1 MKKRASF
8 IKFIQL
14 WGIIFLIAVGG
25 SIIVCDVTVSY
36 RDFNVRAE
44 QIRADYI
51 VRRQEMVKQEVD
63 RVVSMINY
71 EKEQSEVVTKE
82 KIKSRIYEAY
92 AIAQHIYQQNRAVK
106 SKAEIKQTIIDALR
120 PIRFAEGSGYYFANS
135 QDGFNLLFADKPE
148 VEGVNLLDVQ
158 DTHGQY
164 VVKDMIE
171 IVRQADEG
179 FYEYYWT
186 KPGVEGNDFKKISFV
201 KRVEPFDWFI
211 GTGLYVD
218 DVEAQIKDNLLSI
231 ISRVRFGKEGYLFV
245 NRLNGDALVSN
256 GKRVSGTQK
265 LWQGSNKNSE
275 KMKAIFD
282 KEYNAALKP
291 EGDYIYYSWAKLNN
305 SNQESPKTSYIYG
318 LPDLQW
324 LVGAGVY
331 LDDVETEI
339 ALMHSELNSQIKTK
353 MFSFALIVIA
363 VVALFLFFLRR
374 LNRKLI
380 NDFDLFISFFNRA
393 ADSSAA
399 IDRDKVQFV
408 ELDQMAQDAN
418 RMLQDKVYAW
428 HELLDERERL
438 RQSEQFL
445 NSVFESIQDGISV
458 MNPDLTIRHANGV
471 MKRWYAA
478 NLPLE
483 GKRCFACYRNADQPC
498 DPCPT
503 LRSFETGRTEI
514 DIVPGPAGFDEVKW
528 LELSSYPIKDA
539 ASGEITGV
547 VEFVKDISKQ
557 KRIEEDLQKM
567 EKLKSVGT
575 LAGGIAH
582 DFNNILMGLF
592 GNISLAKERMTKE
605 HPSFKTLEEAEK
617 SMNRAARLTTQLLT
631 FAKGG
636 EPVKEDVTLGTLV
649 EEVVRFDLSGSKVKP
664 VFEQSPNLWLADVDK
679 GQIQQLFSNLT
690 INAKQAM
697 PDGGHLYITLENEEF
712 YDKTFAE
719 LKAGEYIKVTVRD
732 EGGGIEQKHL
742 ERIFD
747 PYFTTK
753 QAGSGLGL
761 ATVYS
766 IVSRHGGH
774 IGVDSKLGRG
784 TVFTLYLP
792 ASEVLQLPQ
801 TELVS
806 AGSSS
811 PGQSARVLVMD
822 DEEIIRE
829 VVSQLL
835 EGLGY
840 EVETA
845 EGGQL
850 AIEIY
855 RQARVLGSPFDV
867 VIMDLT
873 IPGGMGGEE
882 AIKELLLLD
891 PEVKAIVSSGY
902 ADDPIMANYTE
913 YGFKGIVSKPYSI
926 SQLREVLNRV
936 LFPAAFSSN
945 PVQGAAEED
954 DE

>member
-14 WGIIFLIAVGG
+14 WGIVFLIAVGG
-25 SIIVCDVTVSY
+25 SIIVFDVVVSY
-36 RDFNVRAE
+36 RDFHVRAE

-51 VRRQEMVKQEVD
+51 VRQQEMIKQEVD
-63 RVVSMINY
+63 QVVVMINY
-71 EKEQSEVVTKE
+71 EKKQSEVVTKE
-82 KIKSRIYEAY
+82 KIKSRIYEAH
-92 AIAQHIYQQNRAVK
+92 AIAQHIYQQNKASK
-106 SKAEIKQTIIDALR
+106 SMTEIKQKIIDALR
-120 PIRFAEGSGYYFANS
+120 PIRFAEGSGYYFATRL
-135 QDGFNLLFADKPE
+135 DGVEVLFADKPE
-148 VEGVNLLDVQ
+148 IEGSNLLDVQ

-164 VVKDMIE
+164 VVKDMIK
-171 IVRQADEG
+171 IVQQADEG

-218 DVEAQIKDNLLSI
+218 DVEAQIKDNLLST
-231 ISRVRFGKEGYLFV
+231 ISRVRFGKEGYIFV
-245 NRLNGDALVSN
+245 NRLNGDALISN
-256 GKRVSGTQK
+256 GKRFSGTRK
-265 LWQGSNKNSE
+265 LWQVFNKNPE
-275 KMKAIFD
+275 KMKAVFA
-282 KEYNAALKP
+282 KEHNAALKP
-291 EGDYIYYSWAKLNN
+291 EGGYIYYSWVKLINP
-305 SNQESPKTSYIYG
+305 NQESPKISYIYG

-331 LDDVETEI
+331 LDDVETDI
-339 ALMHSELNSQIKTK
+339 AVMHSELNSQTKTK
-353 MFSFALIVIA
+353 MFSFALIVIG
-363 VVALFLFFLRR
+363 VVALFLLFLRR
-374 LNRKLI
+374 LNHKLI
-380 NDFDLFISFFNRA
+380 NDFNLFTSFFNRVT
-393 ADSSAA
+393 DSDAV
-399 IDRDKVQFV
+399 IDRDTIQFV
-408 ELDQMAQDAN
+408 ELDRMAQAAN
-418 RMLQDKVYAW
+418 QMLRDKVYARQ
-428 HELLDERERL
+428 ELMDERERL

-458 MNPDLTIRHANGV
+458 LSSDLTIRHANGV

-478 NLPLE
+478 KLPLE
-483 GKRCFACYRNADQPC
+483 GKKCFACYRNADQPC

-503 LRSFETGRTEI
+503 LRSFETGQTAI
-514 DIVPGPAGFDEVKW
+514 DIVPGPAELDEVKW
-528 LELSSYPIKDA
+528 LELSSYPIKDDE
-539 ASGEITGV
+539 SGEITGV
-547 VEFVKDISKQ
+547 VEFVKDISQQ

-592 GNISLAKERMTKE
+592 GNISLAKEKMNKE

-664 VFEQSPNLWLADVDK
+664 VFEQFPNLWLADVDK

-719 LKAGEYIKVTVRD
+719 LKVGKYVKVTVRD
-732 EGGGIEQKHL
+732 EGSGIEQKHL

-753 QAGSGLGL
+753 QAGSGLGM
-761 ATVYS
+761 ATAYS

-774 IGVDSKLGRG
+774 IGVASELGQG

-801 TELVS
+801 AELVS
-806 AGSSS
+806 AGSS
-811 PGQSARVLVMD
+811 PLGQSARILVMD

-835 EGLGY
+835 EACEY

-845 EGGQL
+845 EGGQS
-850 AIEIY
+850 AIEMY
-855 RQARVLGSPFDV
+855 QQARTCGRPFAA

-902 ADDPIMANYTE
+902 ADDPIMANYVE

-926 SQLREVLNRV
+926 NQLREVLSRV
-936 LFPAAFSSN
+936 L
-945 PVQGAAEED
+945 GEGGE
-954 DE
+954 

>member
-14 WGIIFLIAVGG
+14 WGIVFLIAVGG
-25 SIIVCDVTVSY
+25 SIIVFDVTVSY
-36 RDFNVRAE
+36 RDFHVRAE

-51 VRRQEMVKQEVD
+51 VRQKEMVKQEVD
-63 RVVSMINY
+63 RVVAVINH
-71 EKEQSEVVTKE
+71 EKEQSEAVTKE
-82 KIKSRIYEAY
+82 KVKSRIYEAH
-92 AIAQHIYQQNRAVK
+92 AIAQYIYQQNKTSK
-106 SKAEIKQTIIDALR
+106 SKTEIKQMIIDALR
-120 PIRFAEGSGYYFANS
+120 PIRFAKGSGYYFATRL
-135 QDGFNLLFADKPE
+135 DGVEVLFADKPE
-148 VEGVNLLDVQ
+148 IEGLNLLDVR

-164 VVKDMIE
+164 VVKEMIE
-171 IVRQADEG
+171 IVQKADEG

-186 KPGVEGNDFKKISFV
+186 KPGEEGNDFKKISFV
-201 KRVEPFDWFI
+201 KRVEPFDWFV

-218 DVEAQIKDNLLSI
+218 DVEAQIKDNLLST
-231 ISRVRFGKEGYLFV
+231 ISRVRFGKEGYIFV

-265 LWQGSNKNSE
+265 LWQGSNKNPE
-275 KMKAIFD
+275 KMKAIFA

-291 EGDYIYYSWAKLNN
+291 EGGYIYYSWVKLNN
-305 SNQESPKTSYIYG
+305 PNQESPKTSYIYG

-331 LDDVETEI
+331 LDDVETDI
-339 ALMHSELNSQIKTK
+339 AVMHSELNSQTKTK
-353 MFSFALIVIA
+353 MFSFALIVSA

-380 NDFDLFISFFNRA
+380 NDFNLFTSFFNRV
-393 ADSSAA
+393 ADSDAA
-399 IDRDKVQFV
+399 IDRDKVQFI
-408 ELDQMAQDAN
+408 ELDRMAQEAN
-418 RMLQDKVYAW
+418 RMLRDKVYARQ
-428 HELLDERERL
+428 ELMDERERL

-458 MNPDLTIRHANGV
+458 LNPDLTIRHANGV

-478 NLPLE
+478 KIPLE
-483 GKRCFACYRNADQPC
+483 GKKCFACYHDVDQPC
-498 DPCPT
+498 DPCPA
-503 LRSFETGRTEI
+503 LRCLETGQTAI
-514 DIVPGPAGFDEVKW
+514 DIVPGSSGFDEVKW

-539 ASGEITGV
+539 KSGKMTGV

-557 KRIEEDLQKM
+557 KRTEEYLQKM

-592 GNISLAKERMTKE
+592 GNISIAKERLDKE

-649 EEVVRFDLSGSKVKP
+649 EEVVRFDLSGSNVKP
-664 VFEQSPNLWLADVDK
+664 VFAQSTDLWLADVDK

-697 PDGGHLYITLENEEF
+697 PDGGHLYITLKNEEF

-719 LKAGEYIKVTVRD
+719 FKVGKYIKVTVRD
-732 EGGGIEQKHL
+732 EGSGIEQKHL

-753 QAGSGLGL
+753 QAGSGLGM
-761 ATVYS
+761 ATAYS

-774 IGVDSKLGRG
+774 IGVASELGQG

-806 AGSSS
+806 AGSSYL
-811 PGQSARVLVMD
+811 GQSARVLVMD

-835 EGLGY
+835 EACGY

-845 EGGQL
+845 EGGQS
-850 AIEIY
+850 AIEMY
-855 RQARVLGSPFDV
+855 QQARACGRPFAV

-882 AIKELLLLD
+882 AIKELLVLD

-926 SQLREVLNRV
+926 MQLREVLNRV
-936 LFPAAFSSN
+936 LFPTSSSSH